1 MNAAIFKNIVPAQ
14 AQDLS
19 NLVGYLPGQVVS
31 KTLVQNGALS
41 ITLFAFPAGEGL
53 SEHTARGEALVYVI
67 DGEALLTIG
76 GEKVP
81 AKAGQAV
88 VMPAGVPH
96 ALDAPQEFKMLLCVV
111 QPEAPGIPL

>member
-1 MNAAIFKNIVPAQ
+1 MNATIFKNIVPAQ
-14 AQDLS
+14 ALDMA
-19 NLVGYLPGQVVS
+19 NLVEYLPGQVVS
-31 KTLVQNGALS
+31 KTLVQNKALS
-41 ITLFAFPAGEGL
+41 LTLFAFPAGEGL
-53 SEHTARGEALVYVI
+53 SEHTARGEALVYVL

-76 GEKVP
+76 GKKVP

-111 QPEAPGIPL
+111 QPDPPGTPL